1 MASAAPD
8 LNELA
13 LTADDTALL
22 AQLRPK
28 LEDADLKRQEK
39 YAEYRR
45 RRNIALIAALV
56 VAPLIVWL
64 FVLYGNVALVWLVAL
79 FGGGMYHWMTV
90 PKRAYR
96 NIYKQSV
103 LPRIA
108 AAYGL
113 DYQMDGRIP
122 DRELRVSG
130 LLPSYDSYR
139 SEDYFSGTYKGAQL
153 RCAEIVLTETRGSG
167 KRRRTV
173 TVFKGL
179 AVIIALPRVRFYGH
193 TIVVKNAIKL
203 AEWMRE
209 TFGGLKRADLVDPV
223 FEKTYSVFT
232 NDQVEARYLLHPAMI
247 ERINTLDHAH
257 AGAASALS
265 IAYRDGCVFMLL
277 PSHKNMFEPAGIDV
291 PATDRAAVLSLR
303 SHLSGVLGMI
313 DQLEFYQ
320 PPAQK

>member
-1 MASAAPD
+1 
-8 LNELA
+8 
-13 LTADDTALL
+13 
-22 AQLRPK
+22 
-28 LEDADLKRQEK
+28 
-39 YAEYRR
+39 
-45 RRNIALIAALV
+45 
-56 VAPLIVWL
+56 
-64 FVLYGNVALVWLVAL
+64 
-79 FGGGMYHWMTV
+79 
-90 PKRAYR
+90 
-96 NIYKQSV
+96 
-103 LPRIA
+103 
-108 AAYGL
+108 
-113 DYQMDGRIP
+113 
-122 DRELRVSG
+122 
-130 LLPSYDSYR
+130 
-139 SEDYFSGTYKGAQL
+139 
-153 RCAEIVLTETRGSG
+153 
-167 KRRRTV
+167 
-173 TVFKGL
+173 
-179 AVIIALPRVRFYGH
+179 VIIALPRVRFYGH

-247 ERINTLDHAH
+247 ERINTLDHTH

-320 PPAQK
+320 PPTQK